1 MVGMPLFF
9 VISIRRKEIMSK
21 FTKEEILKD
30 AVDKNVEFVRL
41 QFTDV
46 FGLMKNVAITVSQLE
61 KALDNEC
68 MFDGSSID
76 GFVRIDES
84 DMYLHPDLDSWAIF
98 PWRTFGGKTTARLI
112 CSVYMSDN
120 KTPFSGDPKNVLK
133 KVIDEAAEMGYGF
146 NVGPELEFFLF
157 KRDENGNPTTEM
169 TDKGGYFDLNP
180 IDAGENCRRD
190 ICLALENMGYEIE
203 ASHHEVAESQH
214 EIDFRFGDVMTTA
227 DRVMTFKHVV
237 KTYATNHGL
246 HATFMPKPVFGI
258 NGSGMHTNMS
268 LYNLKD
274 GSNAFDDPTDELGL
288 SKTAYAFIAGII
300 KHVKGITAFSNPL
313 TNSYKRLVP
322 GYEAPCYI
330 AWSASNRSSLVRI
343 PAARGKGTRVE
354 LRCPDPTCNPYLE
367 MALCLAAGL
376 DGIKNN
382 LTPPEP
388 VDYNVFDLTAA
399 ELKEAG
405 IDCLPGSLIEAV
417 YAAEADPFIRE
428 TIGDHVFDA
437 YIEGKKNEWDEYR
450 TQVTEWEIRRYLK
463 K

>member
-1 MVGMPLFF
+1 
-9 VISIRRKEIMSK
+9 MSK
-21 FTKEEILKD
+21 LTKEDILKD

-46 FGLMKNVAITVSQLE
+46 FGLMKNVSLTVSQLE

-76 GFVRIDES
+76 GYVRIDES
-84 DMYLHPDLDSWAIF
+84 DMYLRPDLDSWALF

-112 CSVYMSDN
+112 CSVYKADQ
-120 KTPFSGDPKNVLK
+120 TPFMGDPRNVLK

-157 KRDENGNPTTEM
+157 KKDENGNPTTEM
-169 TDKGGYFDLNP
+169 TDLGGYFDLNP

-190 ICLALENMGYEIE
+190 ICLALEDMGFEIE

-227 DRVMTFKHVV
+227 DRCMTFKHVV
-237 KTYATNHGL
+237 KTYATKHGL
-246 HATFMPKPVFGI
+246 HATFMPKPVYGI

-268 LYNLKD
+268 LYRLAD
-274 GSNAFDDPTDELGL
+274 GSNAFADKDDELGL
-288 SKTAYAFIAGII
+288 SKEAYAFIAGVIA
-300 KHVKGITAFSNPL
+300 HVKGIAAFSNPL
-313 TNSYKRLVP
+313 VNSYKRLVP

-354 LRCPDPTCNPYLE
+354 LRNPDPTCNPYLE

-376 DGIKNN
+376 DGIKKNM
-382 LTPPEP
+382 TPPAA
-388 VDYNVFDLTAA
+388 VDFNVFDLTAA
-399 ELKEAG
+399 ELKEHG

-417 YAAEADPFIRE
+417 YEAEADPFVRE
-428 TIGDHVFDA
+428 TVGDHVFNA
-437 YIEGKKNEWDEYR
+437 YIEGKKREWDEYR
-450 TQVTEWEIRRYLK
+450 TQISQWEVDRYLK

>member
-1 MVGMPLFF
+1 
-9 VISIRRKEIMSK
+9 MSK
-21 FTKEEILKD
+21 LTKEFILKD
-30 AVDKNVEFVRL
+30 AVEKNVEFVRL

-84 DMYLHPDLDSWAIF
+84 DMYLHPDLDSWSIF
-98 PWRTFGGKTTARLI
+98 PWNTFGGKTTARLI

-157 KRDENGNPTTEM
+157 KRDENGEPTTEM

-190 ICLALENMGYEIE
+190 ICLALENMGFEIE

-237 KTYATNHGL
+237 KTYATKHGL

-300 KHVKGITAFSNPL
+300 KHVKGIAAFSNPL

-343 PAARGKGTRVE
+343 PASRGKGTRVE

-376 DGIKNN
+376 DGIRKNM
-382 LTPPEP
+382 TPPAP
-388 VDYNVFDLTAA
+388 VDYNVYERTPA
-399 ELKEAG
+399 ELRKEG

-417 YAAEADPFIRE
+417 YEAEADEFIRE
-428 TIGDHVFDA
+428 TIGHHAFDA
-437 YIEGKKNEWDEYR
+437 YIEGKKNEWNEYR